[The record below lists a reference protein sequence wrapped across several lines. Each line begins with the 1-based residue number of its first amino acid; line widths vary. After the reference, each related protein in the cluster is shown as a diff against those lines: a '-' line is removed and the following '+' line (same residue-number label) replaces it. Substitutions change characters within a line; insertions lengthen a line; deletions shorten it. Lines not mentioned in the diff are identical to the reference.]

1 MLLAAA
7 PVWASTANIPDLPR
21 IDGPVNIDGIL
32 DDDAWRQA
40 LQIKVDTETNPG
52 ENIPAKVKT
61 VAYLMEDGNSLFVAF
76 DARDPDPGAIRA
88 FLRDRDS
95 AYNDDFVGVV
105 IDSYNDQRRAFE
117 FFSNPLGA
125 QMDLTNDDIN
135 RREDDSWNAIWD
147 SAGRITKSGYIVEME
162 IPLNQLRF
170 QKIDGKQVWGLD
182 LIRMYPRDSRTR
194 IGSNPLDR
202 ELNCYLCQ

>member
-1 MLLAAA
+1 MALRRIIVLTVFLLMLAAA
-7 PVWASTANIPDLPR
+7 PVWAKTGPIPDLPR
-21 IDGPVNIDGIL
+21 INQTVTIDGSL
-32 DDDAWRQA
+32 DDDAWQLA
-40 LQIKVDTETNPG
+40 LQIQVNTETNSC

-76 DARDPDPGAIRA
+76 DARDPDPSAIRA

-125 QMDLTNDDIN
+125 TNGPD
-135 RREDDSWNAIWD
+135 E
-147 SAGRITKSGYIVEME
+147 
-162 IPLNQLRF
+162 
-170 QKIDGKQVWGLD
+170 
-182 LIRMYPRDSRTR
+182 
-194 IGSNPLDR
+194 
-202 ELNCYLCQ
+202 

>member
-1 MLLAAA
+1 MIVLTVFLMLLAAA

-76 DARDPDPGAIRA
+76 DARDPDPSAIRA

-95 AYNDDFVGVV
+95 AYNDDFVGIV
-105 IDSYNDQRRAFE
+105 IDSYNDGRRAFE

-147 SAGRITKSGYIVEME
+147 SAGRITADGYIVEME

-170 QKIDGKQVWGLD
+170 QK
-182 LIRMYPRDSRTR
+182 M
-194 IGSNPLDR
+194 
-202 ELNCYLCQ
+202 